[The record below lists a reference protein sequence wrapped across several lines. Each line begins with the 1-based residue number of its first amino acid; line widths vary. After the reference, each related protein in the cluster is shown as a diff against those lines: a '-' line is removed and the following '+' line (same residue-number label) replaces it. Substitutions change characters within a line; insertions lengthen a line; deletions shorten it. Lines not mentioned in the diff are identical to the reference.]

1 MKIAIVG
8 DPHIST
14 GFRARVDDYLR
25 TVIKKIKNIANEND
39 AVIFLGDVF
48 DTSAMPTYVFN
59 YTYRELKDFKGHL
72 HTILGNHDMFHR
84 NLKSLNKTTI
94 GSLDLTEVIKV
105 HTEPF
110 KLGDIEFV
118 PVMTD
123 DDFLKIP
130 RDEEH
135 NKILLCHKYYEM
147 MVCPEESLDASE
159 LQDLNYKY
167 VFMGHDHQHYDP
179 ISLGNTL
186 LFRPGSLTRH
196 TVDWYNK
203 DRQVMYYQ
211 LDTEIG
217 SVKPVDIRM
226 QPSSEVYL
234 KGSFDVNKEAT
245 NKRPRTD
252 MQSLSK
258 LLARFDR
265 KQVSNLSLEGVMKQ
279 LNGTEEQ
286 ILYIREL
293 HRLHNIKYS

>member
-1 MKIAIVG
+1 
-8 DPHIST
+8 
-14 GFRARVDDYLR
+14 
-25 TVIKKIKNIANEND
+25 
-39 AVIFLGDVF
+39 
-48 DTSAMPTYVFN
+48 
-59 YTYRELKDFKGHL
+59 
-72 HTILGNHDMFHR
+72 
-84 NLKSLNKTTI
+84 
-94 GSLDLTEVIKV
+94 
-105 HTEPF
+105 
-110 KLGDIEFV
+110 
-118 PVMTD
+118 
-123 DDFLKIP
+123 
-130 RDEEH
+130 
-135 NKILLCHKYYEM
+135 M

>member
-1 MKIAIVG
+1 
-8 DPHIST
+8 
-14 GFRARVDDYLR
+14 
-25 TVIKKIKNIANEND
+25 
-39 AVIFLGDVF
+39 
-48 DTSAMPTYVFN
+48 
-59 YTYRELKDFKGHL
+59 
-72 HTILGNHDMFHR
+72 
-84 NLKSLNKTTI
+84 
-94 GSLDLTEVIKV
+94 
-105 HTEPF
+105 
-110 KLGDIEFV
+110 
-118 PVMTD
+118 
-123 DDFLKIP
+123 
-130 RDEEH
+130 
-135 NKILLCHKYYEM
+135 
-147 MVCPEESLDASE
+147 
-159 LQDLNYKY
+159 
-167 VFMGHDHQHYDP
+167 
-179 ISLGNTL
+179 
-186 LFRPGSLTRH
+186 
-196 TVDWYNK
+196 
-203 DRQVMYYQ
+203 MYYQ